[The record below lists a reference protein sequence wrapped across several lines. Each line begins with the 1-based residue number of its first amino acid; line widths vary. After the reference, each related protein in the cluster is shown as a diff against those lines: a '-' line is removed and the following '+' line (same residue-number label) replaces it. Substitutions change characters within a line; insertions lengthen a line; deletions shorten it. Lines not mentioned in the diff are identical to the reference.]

1 MKRKIPYE
9 AWSRICAKLSN
20 SSKPKA
26 SKSVNPFSGSSES
39 HIKVPNPTLKK
50 EVVVRKMSRGMSG
63 QKHSFKVILPEKVNA
78 HTDHELRLMLVS
90 LKNTIVASSVHIS
103 RIENELRKR
112 GKVSSILENARL
124 VPLDE
129 LEIDEDFGD

>member
-9 AWSRICAKLSN
+9 AWSRTCAKLSN
-20 SSKPKA
+20 SVNPKA

-39 HIKVPNPTLKK
+39 HIIVPNPTLKK
-50 EVVVRKMSRGMSG
+50 EVVVRTMSRAMSG
-63 QKHSFKVILPEKVNA
+63 QKHSFKVILPEKVND

-90 LKNTIVASSVHIS
+90 LKNAIIASSVHIS
-103 RIENELRKR
+103 KIENELRKR

-124 VPLDE
+124 VPFDE
-129 LEIDEDFGD
+129 LEIYEDFGD